1 MKKRILIVEDDIA
14 LAEGLK
20 LNAELE
26 GYTALVAP
34 SAEDARVLLAGGGI
48 DLVLLDVGL
57 PGDDGFTLCAELR
70 EGGFR
75 APILFL
81 TARDEDRDRVR
92 GLREGA
98 DDYIV
103 KPFHLDELLARIR
116 AFFRRAD
123 WEQERGTVRKD
134 VVIIGGSRVDFRRAR
149 VDGPRGS
156 HPLGEKEL
164 AILTLLVEREGEPVD
179 RRTILDRVWGYESYP
194 TTRTVDN
201 FILRLRRLLEPDP
214 AAPRHIITVH
224 RVGYRLHRDAGDG
237 S

>member
-1 MKKRILIVEDDIA
+1 MKKRILIVEDDDA
-14 LAEGLK
+14 LADGLK
-20 LNAELE
+20 LNVELE
-26 GYTALVAP
+26 GYLALVAP
-34 SAEDARVLLAGGGI
+34 SAEDARVLLDGGGI

-57 PGDDGFTLCAELR
+57 PGDDGFTLCRELR
-70 EGGFR
+70 ASGFR

-116 AFFRRAD
+116 AFFRRTD
-123 WEQERGTVRKD
+123 WERERSVSRPE
-134 VVIIGGSRVDFRRAR
+134 VVTIGASRVDLRRAR
-149 VDGPRGS
+149 VDGPTGS
-156 HPLGEKEL
+156 HALGEKEL
-164 AILTLLVEREGEPVD
+164 AILTLLLEREGEPVD
-179 RRTILDRVWGYESYP
+179 RRAILDRVWGYESYP

-214 AAPRHIITVH
+214 SAPRHIVTVH
-224 RVGYRLHRDAGDG
+224 RVGYRLDRGGADT
-237 S
+237 